1 MCDRLLHELSVGK
14 KSADVV
20 LTAGATWS
28 NITCDNVPFVVLDM
42 TAFVSKNQD
51 GRSQRLVNKALFGS
65 PNAAAPSAE
74 AAGGGRTAGVAGG
87 AKAAAG
93 VGSKATGAAG
103 AKAATGGGSKAAG
116 AAGGRGK
123 AARAAGAEAVAAV
136 GGNKA
141 AAAAGAKV
149 VAAVGGNKAA
159 AAAAA
164 KAVAAVGAKAV
175 GVAGAKA
182 AAAGVG
188 AKAAGVAVGA
198 QVAAAGAAGTAAV
211 AAAPVAA
218 GVGVAVTVAGLLL
231 VPTNGLLS
239 RQQAKHLEREL
250 ATVKSHFGYDPTTA
264 DGGGPPPLAAEPQ
277 VLLCPQCAARR
288 AAGRPAHA
296 YGFQSKGLAPQIFR
310 RSATPR
316 A

>member
-1 MCDRLLHELSVGK
+1 MSDRLLHELSVGK
-14 KSADVV
+14 KSADAV

-28 NITCDNVPFVVLDM
+28 NILT
-42 TAFVSKNQD
+42 
-51 GRSQRLVNKALFGS
+51 
-65 PNAAAPSAE
+65 
-74 AAGGGRTAGVAGG
+74 GG

-93 VGSKATGAAG
+93 MGSKATGAAG
-103 AKAATGGGSKAAG
+103 VKAATGGGSKAAG
-116 AAGGRGK
+116 AAGVRGK
-123 AARAAGAEAVAAV
+123 AARAAGAKAVAAV
-136 GGNKA
+136 GDNKA
-141 AAAAGAKV
+141 AAAAAVKA

-164 KAVAAVGAKAV
+164 KVVAAVGAKAV

-188 AKAAGVAVGA
+188 ATAAGVAAGA
-198 QVAAAGAAGTAAV
+198 KVAAAGAAGTAAV

-218 GVGVAVTVAGLLL
+218 GMGVAVTVAGLLL

-250 ATVKSHFGYDPTTA
+250 ATVKSHIGYDPTMA
-264 DGGGPPPLAAEPQ
+264 GGGGPPPSAAEPQ
-277 VLLCPQCAARR
+277 VLRCPQCAVRR
-288 AAGRPAHA
+288 EAGRPAHP
-296 YGFQSKGLAPQIFR
+296 YGFKSKGLAPQILR

-316 A
+316 ARASRPGGAARGSERRAVAVASHLVMAAGGAVPAAPHGGAAP